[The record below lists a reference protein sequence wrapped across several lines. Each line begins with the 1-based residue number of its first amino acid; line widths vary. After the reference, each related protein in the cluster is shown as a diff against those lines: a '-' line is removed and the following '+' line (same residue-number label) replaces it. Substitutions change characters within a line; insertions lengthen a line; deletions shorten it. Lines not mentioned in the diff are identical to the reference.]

1 MIVCSCR
8 AELEAAQTELL
19 EVKQL
24 YVEMCQQKDRL
35 EADLHTQHDRQGQLI
50 QVSLLIRADRCN
62 VMSLAQNAIGVGS

>member
-1 MIVCSCR
+1 MIVCPSR

-35 EADLHTQHDRQGQLI
+35 EADLHTQQDRQGQLI
-50 QVSLLIRADRCN
+50 QVSLIVTADN
-62 VMSLAQNAIGVGS
+62 